1 MMRNEFSLQITS
13 RDSREVVTYERCS
26 AICEYRS
33 QILEKASQ
41 MGGTVGPTSSYILVP
56 TSEKLHEL
64 VRYIENLMFPSNVN
78 TVTIT
83 VRGKFFASF
92 PRTSKMYTFRE
103 ALLVQMSTHHGT
115 ETEYGFSFNNPY
127 EASLFTAKLATNYTF

>member
-1 MMRNEFSLQITS
+1 MMQNEFSLQITS
-13 RDSREVVTYERCS
+13 RDSREVVTFERCS

-41 MGGTVGPTSSYILVP
+41 LGGTVGPTSSYIIVP

-64 VRYIENLMFPSNVN
+64 VRYIENLMFPTD
-78 TVTIT
+78 TVTIK
-83 VRGKFFASF
+83 VRGKIFASF
-92 PRTSKMYTFRE
+92 PRSSKMSLFRE

-115 ETEYGFSFNNPY
+115 ETEYGFSFDNPY
-127 EASLFTAKLATNYTF
+127 EASLFVASLATNYTF

>member
-1 MMRNEFSLQITS
+1 MQNEFSLQITS
-13 RDSREVVTYERCS
+13 RDSREVVTFERCS

-41 MGGTVGPTSSYILVP
+41 MGGNVGPTSSHILVP

-64 VRYIENLMFPSNVN
+64 VRYIENLMFPTN
-78 TVTIT
+78 TVTIK

-92 PRTSKMYTFRE
+92 PKTTKMNTFRE
-103 ALLVQMSTHHGT
+103 SLLVHLSTHRGT
-115 ETEYGFSFNNPY
+115 ETPYGFSFDNPY
-127 EASLFTAKLATNYTF
+127 QASLFTAIFARNYTF

>member
-64 VRYIENLMFPSNVN
+64 VRYIENLMFPTD
-78 TVTIT
+78 TVTIK
-83 VRGKFFASF
+83 VRGKIFASF
-92 PRTSKMYTFRE
+92 PRSSKMSLFRE

-115 ETEYGFSFNNPY
+115 ETEYGFSFDNPY
-127 EASLFTAKLATNYTF
+127 EASLFVASLATNYTF

>member
-1 MMRNEFSLQITS
+1 MQQNDFSLQITS
-13 RDSREVVTYERCS
+13 RDSREVVTFERCS

-41 MGGTVGPTSSYILVP
+41 MGGNVGPTSSHILVP

-64 VRYIENLMFPSNVN
+64 VRYIENLMFPTN
-78 TVTIT
+78 TVTIK

-92 PRTSKMYTFRE
+92 PKTSKMYTFRE

-115 ETEYGFSFNNPY
+115 ETDYGFSFNNPY
-127 EASLFTAKLATNYTF
+127 EASLFVATLAKDYTF

>member
-64 VRYIENLMFPSNVN
+64 VQYIEELMFPANI
-78 TVTIT
+78 VTIK

-92 PRTSKMYTFRE
+92 PKTTKMNTFRE

-115 ETEYGFSFNNPY
+115 ETDYGFSFDNPY
-127 EASLFTAKLATNYTF
+127 EASLFVASLATNYTY

>member
-1 MMRNEFSLQITS
+1 MRNEFSLQITS

-64 VRYIENLMFPSNVN
+64 VQYIEELMFPANI
-78 TVTIT
+78 VTIK

-92 PRTSKMYTFRE
+92 PKTTKMNTFRE

-115 ETEYGFSFNNPY
+115 ETDYGFSFDNPY
-127 EASLFTAKLATNYTF
+127 EASLFVASLATNYTY

>member
-1 MMRNEFSLQITS
+1 MRNEFSLQITS
-13 RDSREVVTYERCS
+13 RDSREVVTFERCS
-26 AICEYRS
+26 SICEYRS

-64 VRYIENLMFPSNVN
+64 VQYIEELMFPANI
-78 TVTIT
+78 VTIK

-92 PRTSKMYTFRE
+92 PKTTKMNTFRE

-115 ETEYGFSFNNPY
+115 ETDYGFSFDNPY
-127 EASLFTAKLATNYTF
+127 EASLFVASLATNYTY

>member
-1 MMRNEFSLQITS
+1 MYQNEFSLQITS
-13 RDSREVVTYERCS
+13 RETSEKVTYERCS

-41 MGGTVGPTSSYILVP
+41 MGGTVGPTGSHILVP

-64 VRYIENLMFPSNVN
+64 VHYIEELMFPAN
-78 TVTIT
+78 TVTIK

-92 PRTSKMYTFRE
+92 PKTSKMYTFRE

-115 ETEYGFSFNNPY
+115 ETDYGFSFNNPY
-127 EASLFTAKLATNYTF
+127 EASLFVATLAKNYTF